1 MKRLF
6 AGASTYRL
14 IQLAMLVILG
24 TAFVTSFKSGAEG
37 AVRLGFDQNYKVA
50 LPLVLDVIS
59 GAATVIHGRVRKD
72 KDMRR
77 LAAWF
82 VLVPMLLSWGANS
95 VDHAYRAADAAAGW
109 PTGARAA
116 WYLGVILAAG
126 ICPVAVAG
134 LLHLST
140 KYQEFEQRQTRISKS
155 VEAKTPAPKAEPVKT
170 TPETTPAP
178 SGKRK
183 PSEPAKRAQAVAE
196 QHISEVGKL
205 PSVRELERKAGVSRN
220 LSQRTLTALRA
231 PSPVEEVRR
240 NGSPVAV

>member
-6 AGASTYRL
+6 ALASTYRL

-24 TAFVTSFKSGAEG
+24 TAFITSFKSGAEG

-59 GAATVIHGRVRKD
+59 GAATVIHGRVRRD

-109 PTGARAA
+109 PTAARAA
-116 WYLGVILAAG
+116 WYVGVILAAG

-140 KYQEFEQRQTRISKS
+140 KYQEFEQRQARTSKPAESKASAPKS
-155 VEAKTPAPKAEPVKT
+155 VKAKPEVATPPP
-170 TPETTPAP
+170 
-178 SGKRK
+178 GRRKR
-183 PSEPAKRAQAVAE
+183 SEPAKRAQAVAE
-196 QHISEVGKL
+196 QHAAEVGKL

-231 PSPVEEVRR
+231 PSAVEEVRR
-240 NGSPVAV
+240 NGSPVSV